1 MFANN
6 NFFRIFFKFIK
17 DVSFIFNINLMCVSL
32 LYIIINEIRQS
43 YLFITVRKHDMEVE
57 IITSMHKLTYT

>member
-1 MFANN
+1 MFGNK

-17 DVSFIFNINLMCVSL
+17 DVSFIFNINLICVSL
-32 LYIIINEIRQS
+32 LYIIINEIGQS

-57 IITSMHKLTYT
+57 ISTSMHKLAET